1 MPSIIV
7 PGDPMPMPRARYRV
21 VDIPG
26 RKPFVQTYTPKTA
39 DQRKEAVAQAWR
51 FAGHGCYQAE
61 VYVVLW
67 AVFYFPRPK
76 SQLDA
81 HGSVRPRFLRR
92 RPASRGASRNGQRF
106 GGDVDNCLKLV
117 ADALS
122 TVAYLDDAQVVRLEG
137 EKRYVDQG
145 QAPGVSQ
152 TVIGVDLLPGSSGPD
167 RDAVDALMERDDYRG
182 AAPRPEKGTAPEGAV
197 PEVAGKATDC
207 RSAGNPT

>member
-7 PGDPMPMPRARYRV
+7 PGDPMPMPRARYRI

-39 DQRKEAVAQAWR
+39 DKRKDAVKQAWR
-51 FAGHGCYQAE
+51 WAGHGAYMPE

-76 SQLDA
+76 THLDKF
-81 HGSVRPRFLRR
+81 GSVRPSYLQR

-122 TVAYLDDAQVVRLEG
+122 GVAYHDDAQVVRLEG

-152 TVIGVDLLPGSSGPD
+152 TVVGVDLLE
-167 RDAVDALMERDDYRG
+167 V
-182 AAPRPEKGTAPEGAV
+182 AASIAREKETAPEGAV
-197 PEVAGKATDC
+197 PEDAGKASDLSIREEPYPTG
-207 RSAGNPT
+207 SAE

>member
-21 VDIPG
+21 VDLPG

-39 DQRKEAVAQAWR
+39 EQRKDAIRRAWR

-76 SQLDA
+76 SQLDT
-81 HGSVRPRFLRR
+81 HGSVRGRYLRR
-92 RPASRGASRNGQRF
+92 RPASRGASRNGQRT

-117 ADALS
+117 LDALS
-122 TVAYLDDAQVVRLEG
+122 TVAYLDDAQVVRIEG

-152 TVIGVDLLPGSSGPD
+152 TVVGVDL
-167 RDAVDALMERDDYRG
+167 V
-182 AAPRPEKGTAPEGAV
+182 PELETPPEGGV
-197 PEVAGKATDC
+197 PEVAGKATSI
-207 RSAGNPT
+207 RGNPT

>member
-21 VDIPG
+21 VDLPG

-39 DQRKEAVAQAWR
+39 EQRKDAIRQAWR

-76 SQLDA
+76 AHLDKF
-81 HGSVRPRFLRR
+81 GSVRPTYLRR
-92 RPASRGASRNGQRF
+92 RPASRGASRSGRRY

-122 TVAYLDDAQVVRLEG
+122 KVAYFDDAQVVRLEG

-145 QAPGVSQ
+145 QAPGESQ
-152 TVIGVDLLPGSSGPD
+152 TVIGVDVLPAPVTAAD
-167 RDAVDALMERDDYRG
+167 VTPER
-182 AAPRPEKGTAPEGAV
+182 ETAPEGAV
-197 PEVAGKATDC
+197 PEVAGKATGM
-207 RSAGNPT
+207 SIGENPT